1 MISVAT
7 QNKGRGTLSSHPQT
21 HPALPHFGHPRTTTI
36 AYIYMIIYRYAQYI
50 PNYTHI
56 QAKLHTHIYM
66 YIYIYCAYTRCG
78 HPAFGTFIFHF
89 LLMSPLNVGCA
100 KVFSQTLSDV
110 GSGLL
115 LRGAPRGPPMRP
127 AEELLQMRG
136 LGRCGKTGIFVVHAN
151 MKG

>member
-1 MISVAT
+1 MHNIFPII
-7 QNKGRGTLSSHPQT
+7 H
-21 HPALPHFGHPRTTTI
+21 
-36 AYIYMIIYRYAQYI
+36 IYRQ
-50 PNYTHI
+50 NCT
-56 QAKLHTHIYM
+56 LTYM